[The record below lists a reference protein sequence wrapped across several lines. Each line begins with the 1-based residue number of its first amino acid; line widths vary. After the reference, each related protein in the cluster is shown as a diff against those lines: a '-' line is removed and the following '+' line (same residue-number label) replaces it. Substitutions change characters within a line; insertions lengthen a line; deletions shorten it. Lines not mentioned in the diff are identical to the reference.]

1 VKKLILI
8 LLILFPSILT
18 AGNPPTVCHTEL
30 STWIK
35 AGQKLTIIDIQSP
48 GDFRAHN
55 YERSIATHNDPL
67 RLKKVA
73 ATLRTGRDKIIIVS
87 ADGGSDAA
95 RAMHQ
100 LTGYGVAPARM
111 LLLEGGMKA
120 AATQASCECCKPAAL
135 TGAVK

>member
-95 RAMHQ
+95 RARHQ

-120 AATQASCECCKPAAL
+120 AAAQASCECCKPAAL